1 VLVVE
6 LLLEVQANKLA
17 THSHRFFKKKEEKK
31 QLS

>member
-17 THSHRFFKKKEEKK
+17 THRFKKKKEEEKK